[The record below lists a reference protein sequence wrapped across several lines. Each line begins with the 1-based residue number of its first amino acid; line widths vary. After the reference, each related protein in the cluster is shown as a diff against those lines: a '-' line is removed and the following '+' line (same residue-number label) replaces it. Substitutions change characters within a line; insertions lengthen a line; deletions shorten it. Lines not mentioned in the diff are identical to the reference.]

1 MPYTDA
7 VLHEI
12 QRYIDLVPS
21 SMPHAATQDVKFREY
36 LIPKVRGISSILKTL
51 ESESR
56 SVMSD
61 SLGSPGLHSPW
72 NSPGHYTEVGRLSLL
87 QGIFPTQGLNPGLRH
102 CRQILYRLNQG
113 EASRQLGTV

>member
-1 MPYTDA
+1 MECGVNFPLFPSVFLTFLSAKIQEEIDHVIGRHRSPCMQDRTHMPYMDA

-21 SMPHAATQDVKFREY
+21 NLPHAATQDVKFREY

-61 SLGSPGLHSPW
+61 SL
-72 NSPGHYTEVGRLSLL
+72 
-87 QGIFPTQGLNPGLRH
+87 
-102 CRQILYRLNQG
+102 
-113 EASRQLGTV
+113 